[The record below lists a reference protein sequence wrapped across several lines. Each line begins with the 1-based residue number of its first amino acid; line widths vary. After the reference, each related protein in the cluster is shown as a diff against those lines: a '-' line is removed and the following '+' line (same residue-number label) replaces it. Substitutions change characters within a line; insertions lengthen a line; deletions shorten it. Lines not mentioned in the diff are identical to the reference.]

1 MESIASMR
9 ATSTTTSGSF
19 LLTGGTGL
27 LGSYVIRDLLLDG
40 CGIAVIVRRERR
52 AAADARVEAIV
63 RFWEDQLGKRLPR
76 PKVLEGDLNAPLC
89 GLDADTI
96 RWVGEHCESVLHNAA
111 SLTFRGPD
119 REQEPWKS
127 NVAGTANVL
136 AVAKAA
142 GLRHFNHVSTAYVC
156 GLRTG
161 TVREDELD
169 VGQEFGND
177 YERSKVEAETLVR
190 DAAHLDTVTVLRPS
204 IIVGDSRTGFTS
216 TYHGFYVIL
225 RLGHT
230 LLPHVPWGIVS
241 REALMQC
248 LGTCDRDTKN
258 LVPVDWVS
266 AAMAHIVQTP
276 AARGR
281 TFHLTNP
288 RPVPM
293 DAIAEVV
300 EDAVRAR
307 ITEPAAPQDRQ
318 DGTWLSSNFV
328 DQMDVYRTYLR
339 DDPVFDRT
347 NTDAVAAHLPCPE
360 LDIPTLRK
368 LADFAID
375 REFGKTP
382 AFPMPTDGPKT
393 APRPVAGTAAV

>member
-1 MESIASMR
+1 MEFDARMR
-9 ATSTTTSGSF
+9 TPSPARSL

-40 CGIAVIVRRERR
+40 CGIAVVVRRERR
-52 AAADARVEAIV
+52 SSAAARIEAIV
-63 RFWEDQLGKRLPR
+63 RFWEEHLGKRLPR
-76 PKVLEGDLNAPLC
+76 PTVLEGDLNAPLC
-89 GLDADTI
+89 GLDADAL
-96 RWVGEHCESVLHNAA
+96 RWVAGHCDTVLHNAA

-127 NVAGTANVL
+127 NVQGTTNVL
-136 AVAKAA
+136 AVAKQT

-177 YERSKVEAETLVR
+177 YERSKVEAERLVR
-190 DAAHLDTVTVLRPS
+190 DADHLDSVTVLRPS

-230 LLPHVPWGIVS
+230 LIPHVPWGVIS
-241 REALMQC
+241 REALVQSF
-248 LGTCDRDTKN
+248 GTRDEDTKN

-266 AAMAHIVQTP
+266 AAISHVVQAP
-276 AARGR
+276 AAR
-281 TFHLTNP
+281 
-288 RPVPM
+288 
-293 DAIAEVV
+293 E
-300 EDAVRAR
+300 E
-307 ITEPAAPQDRQ
+307 RQ
-318 DGTWLSSNFV
+318 DGAWLAANLV
-328 DQMDVYRTYLR
+328 GEMDVYRTYLR

-347 NTDAVAAHLPCPE
+347 NTDAATSHLPCPE
-360 LDIPTLRK
+360 LDAATLRRM
-368 LADFAID
+368 ADFAIARGFG
-375 REFGKTP
+375 REP
-382 AFPMPTDGPKT
+382 AFPAVRDAAK
-393 APRPVAGTAAV
+393 PRPATGAATA

>member
-1 MESIASMR
+1 MR
-9 ATSTTTSGSF
+9 STSSSTSGSL

-40 CGIAVIVRRERR
+40 CDLAVVVRRERKNS
-52 AAADARVEAIV
+52 AAARIEAIV
-63 RFWEDQLGKRLPR
+63 RFWEDLLGKRLPR
-76 PKVLEGDLNAPLC
+76 PTVLEGDLNAPLC
-89 GLDADTI
+89 GLDAEAM
-96 RWVGEHCESVLHNAA
+96 RWVADHCTGILHNAA

-127 NVAGTANVL
+127 NVGGTTNVL

-142 GLRHFNHVSTAYVC
+142 GIRHFHHVSTAYVC
-156 GLRTG
+156 GLRSG
-161 TVREDELD
+161 TVREDDLD

-177 YERSKVEAETLVR
+177 YERSKVEAERMVR
-190 DAAHLDTVTVLRPS
+190 DADHLDTVTVLRPS

-230 LLPHVPWGIVS
+230 LLPHVPWGIMS
-241 REALMQC
+241 RSAIVQV
-248 LGTCDRDTKN
+248 LGTCDEDTKN

-288 RPVPM
+288 RPVPIET
-293 DAIAEVV
+293 IARTV
-300 EDAVRAR
+300 EEAVRAR
-307 ITEPAAPQDRQ
+307 LTAAQGPEQRQ
-318 DGTWLSSNFV
+318 DGSWLAEKLLG
-328 DQMDVYRTYLR
+328 QMDVYKTYLR

-347 NTDAVAAHLPCPE
+347 NTNSVTSHLPCPE
-360 LDIPTLRK
+360 LDAATLRK

-375 REFGKTP
+375 NEFGRQP
-382 AFPMPTDGPKT
+382 AFPIVTD
-393 APRPVAGTAAV
+393 AARPRPTVGAAPSA

>member
-1 MESIASMR
+1 MR
-9 ATSTTTSGSF
+9 ANSTPTSASL

-76 PKVLEGDLNAPLC
+76 PKVLEGDLNAPFC
-89 GLDADTI
+89 GLDADAI
-96 RWVGEHCESVLHNAA
+96 RWVADNCEAVLHNAA

-127 NVAGTANVL
+127 NVTGTTNVL

-177 YERSKVEAETLVR
+177 YEKSKVEAEKLVR
-190 DAAHLDTVTVLRPS
+190 NASHLDSVTVLRPS

-216 TYHGFYVIL
+216 TYHGFYVIV

-241 REALMQC
+241 RETLMQC
-248 LGTCDRDTKN
+248 LGTCDKDTKN

-293 DAIAEVV
+293 EVIARVAE
-300 EDAVRAR
+300 EAVRAR
-307 ITEPAAPQDRQ
+307 LTVQAAPQERQ
-318 DGTWLSSNFV
+318 DGTWLANNLIT
-328 DQMDVYRTYLR
+328 QMDVYRTYLR

-347 NTDAVAAHLPCPE
+347 NTAAVAAHLPCPE
-360 LDIPTLRK
+360 LDETTLRK

-375 REFGKTP
+375 REFGRVP
-382 AFPMPTDGPKT
+382 AFPMPADASKV
-393 APRPVAGTAAV
+393 APRPVAGTATV

>member
-1 MESIASMR
+1 MEFDARMR
-9 ATSTTTSGSF
+9 TPSPARSL

-40 CGIAVIVRRERR
+40 CGIAVVVRRERR
-52 AAADARVEAIV
+52 SSAAARIEAIV
-63 RFWEDQLGKRLPR
+63 RFWEEHLGKRLPR
-76 PKVLEGDLNAPLC
+76 PTVLEGDLNAPLC
-89 GLDADTI
+89 GLDADAL
-96 RWVGEHCESVLHNAA
+96 RWVAGHCDTVLHNAA

-127 NVAGTANVL
+127 NVQGTTNVL
-136 AVAKAA
+136 AVAKQT

-177 YERSKVEAETLVR
+177 YERSKVEAERLVR
-190 DAAHLDTVTVLRPS
+190 DADHLDSVTVLRPS

-230 LLPHVPWGIVS
+230 LIPHVPWGVIS
-241 REALMQC
+241 REALVQSF
-248 LGTCDRDTKN
+248 GTRDEDTKN

-266 AAMAHIVQTP
+266 AAISHVVQAP

-281 TFHLTNP
+281 TYHLTNP
-288 RPVPM
+288 RPVPIET
-293 DAIAEVV
+293 IARTV
-300 EDAVRAR
+300 EEAVRASLP
-307 ITEPAAPQDRQ
+307 EPAAREERQ
-318 DGTWLSSNFV
+318 DGAWLAANLV
-328 DQMDVYRTYLR
+328 GEMDVYRTYLR

-347 NTDAVAAHLPCPE
+347 DTDATTSHLPCPE
-360 LDIPTLRK
+360 LDAATLRRM
-368 LADFAID
+368 ADFAIARGFG
-375 REFGKTP
+375 REP
-382 AFPMPTDGPKT
+382 AFPAVRDAAK
-393 APRPVAGTAAV
+393 PRPATGAATA